1 VRLAL
6 LQAVLHAL
14 ADVPTA
20 VILAVVFVFPALE
33 ASTLLGV
40 FVPGETAI
48 LLGGVL
54 AWYGRVSLPAVIAA
68 AALGAVVGDSIGYGV
83 GRRWGTRIVEGRIG
97 RLVGEER
104 WARARRRLNRKGFLT
119 IVVGRF
125 PPIARTLVPVLAGS
139 AGMPYPRFLA
149 GNALGGVVWATASAL
164 VGYVAGDAWQRIERV
179 QQIVAVT
186 ALAAVAV
193 AVAVLKLRGRR
204 RERGRRQRLG
214 RARHA

>member
-1 VRLAL
+1 L
-6 LQAVLHAL
+6 LQALLRAFAH
-14 ADVPTA
+14 VPPA
-20 VILAVVFVFPALE
+20 VILAVVFALPALE
-33 ASTLLGV
+33 ASTLIGV
-40 FVPGETAI
+40 LVPGETAI

-54 AWYGRVSLPAVIAA
+54 AWYGRVPLPAVIAA
-68 AALGAVVGDSIGYGV
+68 AALGAIVGDSIGYGI
-83 GRRWGTRIVEGRIG
+83 GRRWGTRIVEGRLG

-125 PPIARTLVPVLAGS
+125 PPIARTLVPILAGS

-164 VGYVAGDAWQRIERV
+164 LGYLAGDAWQRIEQV
-179 QQIVAVT
+179 QHIVALT
-186 ALAAVAV
+186 ALAAVAL
-193 AVAVLKLRGRR
+193 AVGVLKL
-204 RERGRRQRLG
+204 RGRRQRLG